1 LKTIKRNNMSLQEY
15 LNQLEPQRMPTVV
28 LTSKDYKI
36 ASTFKYGGVLRSR
49 VYINTKNPLL
59 AGTEYC
65 LIGTRLYTTDSDGN
79 PLNSSCFKINNN

>member
-1 LKTIKRNNMSLQEY
+1 MSLQEY

-36 ASTFKYGGVLRSR
+36 ASTFKIGGETRSR

-79 PLNSSCFKINNN
+79 PLNASCFKINKN